1 MNEGLC
7 KVSDF
12 GCCVRGLVSAL
23 CLFFAVLTV
32 NVTKSPLLLR
42 ETGGV
47 FEKSGGLF
55 GKRCGVYSDFCFVNF
70 EISSLSFEIS
80 LS

>member
-32 NVTKSPLLLR
+32 NVTKKPPASSKNRGCFR
-42 ETGGV
+42 EKWGAFWEKVWGFGGIT
-47 FEKSGGLF
+47 FRL
-55 GKRCGVYSDFCFVNF
+55 
-70 EISSLSFEIS
+70 SS
-80 LS
+80 

>member
-32 NVTKSPLLLR
+32 NVTKSPLLSV
-42 ETGGV
+42 E
-47 FEKSGGLF
+47 SGGLL
-55 GKRCGVYSDFCFVNF
+55 GKRCGVLGDYR
-70 EISSLSFEIS
+70 
-80 LS
+80 